1 MGGKKRAG
9 AFLLKNVRKHEGVSL
24 HGSPSSWT
32 APQATNTKKETRFQW
47 FFQKRETPDGQYDPE
62 TGVGTLCIEEVK
74 KKVQLP
80 LQGSYPPWQHP
91 EQQAE
96 SGAGPGGGKW
106 GAHLKHKM

>member
-1 MGGKKRAG
+1 MIALFVDHPSGDQHQEGNPLPVVLPEERDTGWSVRPRDWSGNSVHRGGKK
-9 AFLLKNVRKHEGVSL
+9 KS
-24 HGSPSSWT
+24 T
-32 APQATNTKKETRFQW
+32 A
-47 FFQKRETPDGQYDPE
+47 
-62 TGVGTLCIEEVK
+62 
-74 KKVQLP
+74 P